1 MKIRPVEERDLES
14 LAEIFM
20 ESFNNAN
27 VGENWNKKSALRF
40 IEYWMRI
47 QPDMF
52 FLAEE
57 ANALIG
63 GIVTNV
69 KPWWV
74 GNVIL
79 DTELIVKP
87 SYQKKGIGKEL
98 CKKLLKEGI
107 EKHNIQGVY
116 IVTFAEK
123 DSLINWYSKL
133 GLKQDENWKVMK
145 GKPEEVLEK
154 LKWKE

>member
-1 MKIRPVEERDLES
+1 MKIRLVKNKDLEA

-20 ESFNNAN
+20 ESFNGAK
-27 VGENWNKKSALRF
+27 VGENWDKDSALRF
-40 IEYWMRI
+40 MKYWFRI

-57 ANALIG
+57 KNEITG

-69 KPWWV
+69 KPWWK

-79 DTELIVKP
+79 DTELFVKP
-87 SYQKKGIGKEL
+87 SHQKKGIGNKL
-98 CKKLLKEGI
+98 CQTLMEESIRKY
-107 EKHNIQGVY
+107 NIRGVY

-123 DSLINWYSKL
+123 DSLINWYSKI
-133 GLKQDENWKVMK
+133 GLKQDKSWKVMK
-145 GKPEEVLEK
+145 GNPQEVLEK
-154 LKWKE
+154 LK